1 MGSVTRNDATTI
13 PITDDST
20 NGYLPIA
27 DHGVIGDLRTAA
39 LVGINGRIDWFCCPR
54 FDSPSVFG
62 ALLDSGKGGSWD
74 VAMVDGLV
82 STKQFYLP
90 DSNVLVTRFMSED
103 GVAEVQDLMPLT
115 KPKDP
120 DHRTRIVRRIEC
132 VRGRVT
138 MSMRLDPQFDYGRAE
153 RTVEAD
159 GDRRFTLS
167 GGDLTLHLAADVP
180 LELADDDTVTA
191 TVQLGVGET
200 ATFSLGVDEIPDDE
214 VDSVASGHI
223 VHATVRFWQSWLAQS
238 NYKGRWREM
247 VHRSALALKLMT
259 HEPTGAIVASVTT
272 ALPEEIGGE
281 RNWDY
286 RYVWIRDAAFSL
298 YGLLRLGF
306 NDEAAAFMSWLTDR
320 FSDGGDED
328 GRPLRLMYTIDGE
341 TPPDEHSLEHWEG
354 YRGSTPVNVG
364 NGATNQLQ
372 LDIYGELIDSVYLF
386 NKYGAGISYNSWNQ
400 LCEVM
405 SWLVDN
411 WDQSDESIWEVR
423 SESQNFVYSR
433 LMCWVAFERMIRM
446 SRQRGLPGD
455 VGTWMATRD
464 EIFHQIMEKGWN
476 DKRQA
481 FTQTFESDHLDA
493 SLLLIP
499 AVKLLSPTDPRF
511 LSTLEAIEGQLVSDS
526 LVFRYDASD
535 HDDGLSGTEGT
546 FSLCSFWYVEA
557 LTRVGRRADARL
569 ALEKMFTHANHLGL
583 YAEQVGLTGEQL
595 GNFPQAFTH
604 LALIS
609 AAFNLDRELGA

>member
-1 MGSVTRNDATTI
+1 MGSVTRNDATTT
-13 PITDDST
+13 PTTDDST
-20 NGYLPIA
+20 DGYLPIA

-103 GVAEVQDLMPLT
+103 GVAEVQDLMPVR

-120 DHRTRIVRRIEC
+120 EHRTRIVRRIEC
-132 VRGRVT
+132 VRGRVR
-138 MSMRLDPQFDYGRAE
+138 MSMRLDPRFDYGRAE
-153 RTVEAD
+153 HAAESVDATHV
-159 GDRRFTLS
+159 TLRS
-167 GGDLTLHLAADVP
+167 ADLTLHLASDVD
-180 LELADDDTVTA
+180 LDVTDGVVSSQ
-191 TVQLGVGET
+191 VQLGVGEA
-200 ATFSLGVDEIPDDE
+200 ATFTLGVDEIPDE
-214 VDSVASGHI
+214 EIDSDASELIIHG
-223 VHATVRFWQSWLAQS
+223 TVRYWQSWLAQS
-238 NYKGRWREM
+238 NYTGRWREM

-259 HEPTGAIVASVTT
+259 HEPSGALVASVTT

-306 NDEAAAFMSWLTDR
+306 NDEAAAFMGWLTRR
-320 FSDGGDED
+320 FSDGGGAD
-328 GRPLRLMYTIDGE
+328 GRPLRLMYTIDGKV
-341 TPPDEHSLEHWEG
+341 PPDETPLDHWEG
-354 YRGSTPVNVG
+354 YRGSTPVNIG
-364 NGATNQLQ
+364 NGATDQLQ

-386 NKYGAGISYNSWNQ
+386 NKYGPGISWNSWNE
-400 LCEVM
+400 LCGVM

-455 VGTWMATRD
+455 VATWMKTRD
-464 EIFHQIMEKGWN
+464 EIFDQIMTKGWSES
-476 DKRQA
+476 RES
-481 FTQTFESDHLDA
+481 FTQTFETDHLDA

-511 LSTLEAIEGQLVSDS
+511 LSTLAAIEGQLVSDS

-557 LTRVGRRADARL
+557 LTRVGRGADARL
-569 ALEKMFTHANHLGL
+569 ALEKMYTHANHLGL

-609 AAFNLDRELGA
+609 SAFNLDRELGA

>member
-1 MGSVTRNDATTI
+1 MTRNDAPTT
-13 PITDDST
+13 PTTDDST
-20 NGYLPIA
+20 DGYLPIA

-62 ALLDSGKGGSWD
+62 ALLDSAEGGSWD
-74 VAMVDGLV
+74 ISMVDGLV
-82 STKQFYLP
+82 TTRQFYLP

-132 VRGRVT
+132 VRGHVR
-138 MSMRLDPQFDYGRAE
+138 MSMRLDPRFDYGRGE
-153 RTVEAD
+153 RTVELDDDNHA
-159 GDRRFTLS
+159 TLA
-167 GGDLTLHLAADVP
+167 GGDLTLHLASDAT
-180 LELADDDTVTA
+180 LTRADDGSIGA
-191 TVQLGVGET
+191 EIELRVGE
-200 ATFSLGVDEIPDDE
+200 ATTFTLGVDEIPAEE
-214 VDSVASGHI
+214 VDSEASELV
-223 VHATVRFWQSWLAQS
+223 VHATVRFWQAWLAQS
-238 NYKGRWREM
+238 NYTGRWREM
-247 VHRSALALKLMT
+247 VHRAALVLKLMT
-259 HEPTGAIVASVTT
+259 HEPTGAIVASITT

-306 NDEAAAFMSWLTDR
+306 NDEAAAFMGWLTRR
-320 FSDGGDED
+320 FSDGGDD
-328 GRPLRLMYTIDGE
+328 NGRPLRLMYTIDGE
-341 TPPDEHSLEHWEG
+341 TPPDEKPLEHWEG

-386 NKYGAGISYNSWNQ
+386 NKYGPGISYNSWNQ

-455 VGTWMATRD
+455 VGTWMTTRD
-464 EIFHQIMEKGWN
+464 EIFTQIMEKGWN
-476 DKRQA
+476 DKREA

-511 LSTLEAIEGQLVSDS
+511 LSTLAAIEGQLVSDS
-526 LVFRYDASD
+526 LVFRYDSSD

>member
-1 MGSVTRNDATTI
+1 M
-13 PITDDST
+13 PITCDDT
-20 NGYLPIA
+20 MDGVTDDDTPRYLPIA

-39 LVGINGRIDWFCCPR
+39 LVGITGRIDWFCCPR

-62 ALLDSGKGGSWD
+62 SLLDADEGGSWD
-74 VAMVDGLV
+74 VSMVDGLV

-103 GVAEVQDLMPLT
+103 GVAEVQDLMPLAR
-115 KPKDP
+115 PKDP
-120 DHRTRIVRRIEC
+120 EHRTRIIRRIEC
-132 VRGRVT
+132 VRGRVR
-138 MSMRLDPQFDYGRAE
+138 MSMRLDPSFDYGRADH
-153 RTVEAD
+153 TASSVD
-159 GDRRFTLS
+159 DTHVTLT
-167 GGDLTLHLAADVP
+167 GGDLTLHLASDVP
-180 LELADDDTVTA
+180 LEVQDGTVTA
-191 TVQLGVGET
+191 HVRLGVGEA

-214 VDSVASGHI
+214 VDSQSSEHI
-223 VHATVRFWQSWLAQS
+223 IHGTVRFWQSWLGQS
-238 NYKGRWREM
+238 NYRGRWREM

-306 NDEAAAFMSWLTDR
+306 NDEAAAFMGWLTRR
-320 FSDGGDED
+320 FSDGGGDD
-328 GRPLRLMYTIDGE
+328 GRPLRLMYTIDGDS
-341 TPPDEHSLEHWEG
+341 PPQEQPLSHWEG
-354 YRGSTPVNVG
+354 YRGSQPVNVG
-364 NGATNQLQ
+364 NEASNQLQ

-386 NKYGAGISYNSWNQ
+386 NKYGAGISWNSWHE
-400 LCEVM
+400 LCGVLD
-405 SWLVDN
+405 WLTDN
-411 WDQSDESIWEVR
+411 WDQPDESIWEVR

-455 VGTWMATRD
+455 VGTWMKTRD
-464 EIFHQIMEKGWN
+464 AIFDQIMTKGW
-476 DKRQA
+476 DEERES
-481 FTQTFESDHLDA
+481 FTQTFESDRLDA
-493 SLLLIP
+493 SLLLVP

-511 LSTLEAIEGQLVSDS
+511 LATLDAIEEQLVSDS
-526 LVFRYDASD
+526 LVFRYDSSD

-557 LTRVGRRADARL
+557 LTRVGRRPDARL
-569 ALEKMFTHANHLGL
+569 AMEKMFTHANHLGL

-609 AAFNLDRELGA
+609 AAYNLDRELGD